1 MESFLLWFQA
11 NWFTLLQTVG
21 IVGGLLFTAVS
32 VRQSTKARRASDL
45 LSLTQQHREL
55 WAEVYTRGGLERIF
69 AEEAD
74 LVGNPV
80 TVAEDR
86 FLNQVIVHFQ
96 TGWELSRNGFLL
108 PKMAIEKD
116 VRSFFSL
123 PLPRFVWKQSREGRD
138 PEFVRFIEEALGES
152 R

>member
-1 MESFLLWFQA
+1 VEPLLLWLKD

-55 WAEVYTRGGLERIF
+55 WAEVYTRSGLERIF
-69 AEEAD
+69 AEHVD
-74 LVGNPV
+74 LVGNPI
-80 TVAEDR
+80 TVAEER

-108 PKMAIEKD
+108 PRSAMEKD
-116 VRSFFSL
+116 VYSFFSL
-123 PLPRFVWKQSREGRD
+123 PLPQFVWKQSKDGRE
-138 PEFVRFIEEALGES
+138 PEFVRFVEKALGEPK
-152 R
+152 